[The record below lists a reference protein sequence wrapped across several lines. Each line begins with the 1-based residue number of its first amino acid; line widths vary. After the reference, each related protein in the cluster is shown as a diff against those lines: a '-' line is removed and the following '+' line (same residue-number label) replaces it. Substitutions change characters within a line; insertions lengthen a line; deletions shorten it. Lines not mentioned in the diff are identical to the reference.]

1 MQYGFGTQLSSCLCV
16 YVHACSDLSLQGQ
29 LVGYLDL
36 SQVQGQVKLVLRVS
50 GHGQGLLSEALH
62 RQKITHKKFL
72 TLLFHVFCS
81 VIRLYV
87 KHSGQQWKIRCVKLC
102 KCGKAKW

>member
-1 MQYGFGTQLSSCLCV
+1 MQYGFGTQLSSCLCL
-16 YVHACSDLSLQGQ
+16 YVNACSDLSLQGQ

-62 RQKITHKKFL
+62 RHKITQSKILNSFIPCI
-72 TLLFHVFCS
+72 LLCHPFVC
-81 VIRLYV
+81 
-87 KHSGQQWKIRCVKLC
+87 KAQWPAVED
-102 KCGKAKW
+102 